1 MARVYERRISNIPDV
16 DVLDWQL
23 IERTGQLFDQY
34 RGEDGYL
41 RFYAAD
47 SRGEFQEGTFS
58 AFRAEVEAQDEVP
71 SRVMVTAHRDGDTTL
86 HFQVWFGR
94 DKHTRGAVFT
104 STNEADVVHVAE
116 RCTDLFRQANE
127 RHIAR
132 QQRKTA
138 AKKTAVVDDG
148 AVATVQG
155 SSFRSFFYDPWV
167 IGIGT
172 ALVVVGVVAFLA
184 VLF

>member
-1 MARVYERRISNIPDV
+1 MARKYERRIPHIPDL

-41 RFYAAD
+41 RYYATD
-47 SRGEFQEGTFS
+47 SRGEFKGDTFS

-71 SRVMVTAHRDGDTTL
+71 SRVMVTAHRDDATTL

-94 DKHTRGAVFT
+94 DKHNRGAVFT

-116 RCTDLFRQANE
+116 RCTDLLRQANE

-132 QQRKTA
+132 QKTA

-148 AVATVQG
+148 AVATVQK

-172 ALVVVGVVAFLA
+172 ALVVVGVVALLA